1 MRRKAFGRDLG
12 LSIRMALALLPI
24 LALYALAAF
33 IAVVTFVV
41 AVADGDA
48 GAILGWFF
56 FAVCFGVI
64 FVMHVL
70 RGDQIVL
77 RSAGAKTLDPG
88 EEKEIEELLRRTA
101 ASADLPPPRLA
112 VIRSRASNAFA
123 VGLRPKHATVALTT
137 ELVHGLTPKEL
148 EAVIAHEFA
157 HVANRDGAVM
167 TFVAGP
173 SQLGAT
179 MRDDGG
185 GKGWVFFYVFYWPVY
200 VLGLLLMWA
209 ISRYREYTAD
219 RGSALITGAPE
230 QLMSALTKIAEKG
243 PRGDLRGGAAV
254 SALCIVPAQRK
265 MGRLD
270 FLRRF
275 EIFMDHPPLEKRLRR
290 LGEIASKMGRPV
302 R

>member
-12 LSIRMALALLPI
+12 LSIRMALALVPI
-24 LALYALAAF
+24 VGLYALAAF
-33 IAVVTFVV
+33 IAVGTLIIS
-41 AVADGDA
+41 VADGDA
-48 GAILGWFF
+48 GAILSWFF
-56 FAVCFGVI
+56 FAFCFGVI
-64 FVMHVL
+64 FVVHVL
-70 RGDQIVL
+70 RGDRLIL
-77 RSAGAKTLDPG
+77 RSAGAKTIERD
-88 EEKEIEELLRRTA
+88 EERDVQELVRRTA
-101 ASADLPPPRLA
+101 AAADLPPPRVAL
-112 VIRSRASNAFA
+112 IRSNAPNALA
-123 VGLRPKHATVALTT
+123 VGLRPKQATVALTT
-137 ELVHGLTPKEL
+137 ELMRRLEPKEL
-148 EAVIAHEFA
+148 EAVVAHELA
-157 HVANRDGAVM
+157 HIANRDGAVM

-173 SQLGAT
+173 SLLGAA

-185 GKGWVFFYVFYWPVY
+185 GRGWVFFHVFYWPVY

-230 QLMSALTKIAEKG
+230 QLMSALVKIAEKE

-265 MGRLD
+265 KGRLG

-290 LGEIASKMGRPV
+290 LTEIAREMGRPV
-302 R
+302 Q

>member
-1 MRRKAFGRDLG
+1 MV
-12 LSIRMALALLPI
+12 LALLP
-24 LALYALAAF
+24 LVGLYALAVF
-33 IAVVTFVV
+33 IAVATFVL

-48 GAILGWFF
+48 GAIFGWLFL
-56 FAVCFGVI
+56 ALCFGVI
-64 FVMHVL
+64 FVVHVL
-70 RGDQIVL
+70 GGDQLIL
-77 RSAGAKTLDPG
+77 RSAGAKTLERG
-88 EEKEIEELLRRTA
+88 EEKEVEELVRRTA
-101 ASADLPPPRLA
+101 ASADLPPPRVAL
-112 VIRSRASNAFA
+112 IPSRAPNALA
-123 VGLRPKHATVALTT
+123 VGLRPKQATVALTT
-137 ELVHGLTPKEL
+137 ELVRRLDSKEL
-148 EAVIAHEFA
+148 EAVVAHELA
-157 HVANRDGAVM
+157 HIANRDGVVM
-167 TFVAGP
+167 TFVSGP
-173 SQLGAT
+173 SVFGAV

-185 GKGWVFFYVFYWPVY
+185 SRGEVFFYVFYWPVY

-230 QLMSALTKIAEKG
+230 QLMSALVKIAEKE

-265 MGRLD
+265 KGRLA

-290 LGEIASKMGRPV
+290 LGELARELGRPV

>member
-1 MRRKAFGRDLG
+1 VRRKAFGRNFG

-24 LALYALAAF
+24 LGLYALAAF
-33 IAVVTFVV
+33 IAVATLLI

-48 GAILGWFF
+48 GAIFGWFF
-56 FAVCFGVI
+56 LALCFGVI
-64 FVMHVL
+64 FFVHVL
-70 RGDQIVL
+70 QGDKLVL
-77 RSAGAKTLDPG
+77 RSAGAKTLDRH
-88 EEKEIEELLRRTA
+88 EEKDVEELVGRVA
-101 ASADLPPPRLA
+101 AAADMPRPKVAL
-112 VIRSRASNAFA
+112 IRSRAPNALA
-123 VGLRPKHATVALTT
+123 VGLRQKDATVALTT
-137 ELVHGLTPKEL
+137 ELVRRLEREEL
-148 EAVIAHEFA
+148 AAVVAHELA
-157 HVANRDGAVM
+157 HIANRDGIVM
-167 TFVAGP
+167 TFVSGP
-173 SQLGAT
+173 SMLGAL

-185 GKGWVFFYVFYWPVY
+185 SRGPVFFYLFYWPVY
-200 VLGLLLMWA
+200 LLGLLLMWA

-265 MGRLD
+265 KGRLD

-275 EIFMDHPPLEKRLRR
+275 EVFMDHPPLEKRLRK
-290 LGEIASKMGRPV
+290 LGEIAHELGRPV